1 MAELDVSMREVF
13 FLFSFFFWPV
23 SESLLVF
30 EIPLA
35 RSEAM

>member
-1 MAELDVSMREVF
+1 MAELDLTMRVVG
-13 FLFSFFFWPV
+13 FLFIFWPV
-23 SESLLVF
+23 SESLLVL